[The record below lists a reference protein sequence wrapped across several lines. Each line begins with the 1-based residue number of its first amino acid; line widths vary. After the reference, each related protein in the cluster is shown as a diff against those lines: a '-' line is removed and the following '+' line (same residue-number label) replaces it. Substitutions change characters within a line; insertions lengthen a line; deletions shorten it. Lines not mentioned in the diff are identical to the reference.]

1 MVLWSGL
8 LGRLYVFSEEVM
20 VETSKKGAK
29 PARELRVRNEH
40 LRFHPRQA
48 RCGPDAGVFSG
59 VEAVMRAIRP
69 LAFPTMM
76 NLTTVHSPNVH
87 LPQH

>member
-8 LGRLYVFSEEVM
+8 LERLYVFSEEVM

-29 PARELRVRNEH
+29 PARELHVRNEH

-48 RCGPDAGVFSG
+48 RCGHDVGVFSG

-69 LAFPTMM
+69 LAFPTTM